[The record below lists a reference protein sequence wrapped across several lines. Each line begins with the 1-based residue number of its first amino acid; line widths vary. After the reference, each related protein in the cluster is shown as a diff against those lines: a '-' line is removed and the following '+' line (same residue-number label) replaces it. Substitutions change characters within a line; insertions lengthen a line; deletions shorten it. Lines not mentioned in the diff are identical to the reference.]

1 MEMRWRHPLVICV
14 VVSCSGSRRNLETQ
28 LTNIKLHLSAF
39 ILSVRSDGAF
49 RCSLL
54 KIEAAYIY
62 LINMFFSLLID
73 VSWCWLRSRFLA
85 ESRFWSAASVL
96 LPDRFPS
103 SDCFSLMRRDRSG
116 MIRNTDHEF
125 RCHSNLD
132 WASAAPPAVLQ
143 SDGAPLWPERGGAG
157 GDSLSDL
164 HRTPELT

>member
-1 MEMRWRHPLVICV
+1 MNKSLLCLSSCSVVMEMRWRHPLVICV
-14 VVSCSGSRRNLETQ
+14 VVSCSGSRRNLEAQ

-62 LINMFFSLLID
+62 LINIFFSLLID
-73 VSWCWLRSRFLA
+73 VSWCWLRSRFPV

-103 SDCFSLMRRDRSG
+103 SVRLFQPDETGSIRDDQKPGSWVQ
-116 MIRNTDHEF
+116 M
-125 RCHSNLD
+125 S
-132 WASAAPPAVLQ
+132 Q
-143 SDGAPLWPERGGAG
+143 
-157 GDSLSDL
+157 
-164 HRTPELT
+164 